1 MRAHRTVGKAHSPQS
16 RTLISRI
23 EAHSLQGSRQRSA
36 IRNPKSTMHTASKA
50 RRKAATAQVSGRVA
64 KEPMPAA
71 DHIEFAFAL
80 SNERPWKQR
89 EQTESRSSTDERKKT
104 KEPPAAPSSRQHGV
118 PRTRVHAP
126 SRVPATRHP
135 SRKRA
140 YVVNGAKNR
149 TTTHDMTTSIF
160 GSQSDASIPPNQP
173 TNHIPQSH
181 THPLV
186 SRETNDE
193 EEQIPDR
200 PSFRTPG
207 IDDHSGA
214 PSAWSARCVYAVV
227 VILRR
232 LVGARPAFVLSRV
245 CVLR

>member
-1 MRAHRTVGKAHSPQS
+1 MEAKRADRKQKLHRRKEKNERTAGGTIVPTTWGSSYSGTRPLESPS
-16 RTLISRI
+16 
-23 EAHSLQGSRQRSA
+23 
-36 IRNPKSTMHTASKA
+36 HTASFP
-50 RRKAATAQVSGRVA
+50 Q
-64 KEPMPAA
+64 E
-71 DHIEFAFAL
+71 
-80 SNERPWKQR
+80 
-89 EQTESRSSTDERKKT
+89 
-104 KEPPAAPSSRQHGV
+104 
-118 PRTRVHAP
+118 
-126 SRVPATRHP
+126 
-135 SRKRA
+135 RA